1 MSFINNP
8 YVASWSRCLE
18 VAVNYIQGDLDLTE
32 NLIIKELKRLS
43 SNSNRI
49 FTINSSVVFMVK
61 MAKTLNIKVS
71 KNFMEISLKTVKISP
86 IHQFMIDSIENK

>member
-1 MSFINNP
+1 MKEKYGLDFFDEFIDHSYDFEEDP
-8 YVASWSRCLE
+8 KKRL
-18 VAVNYIQGDLDLTE
+18 IM
-32 NLIIKELKRLS
+32 IIKELKRLS